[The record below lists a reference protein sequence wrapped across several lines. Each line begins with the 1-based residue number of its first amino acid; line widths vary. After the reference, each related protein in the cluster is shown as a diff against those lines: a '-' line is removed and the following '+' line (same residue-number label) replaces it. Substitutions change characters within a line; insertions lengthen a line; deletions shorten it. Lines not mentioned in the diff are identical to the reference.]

1 MSIADNKY
9 VQISGSPSEGVQIVK
24 ASLLN
29 EELRTWGEYRQT
41 DVQAIPANTPT
52 KVTCDGA
59 EKAVFAPSGGV
70 VVWDIATSI
79 FTLVSGAFYSITIDV
94 DAAPVSNNTFATMA
108 LVDPS
113 TPSTIYRE
121 DVVEYSRAGVTE
133 SQTYNFSFFASFSG
147 EMALYCDPNKALNIS
162 EVSVVAKREI

>member
-1 MSIADNKY
+1 MSITNDKHI
-9 VQISGSPSEGVQIVK
+9 QIFGSPVAGQQEVS

-29 EELRTWGEYRQT
+29 EEFRTWGEYKQT
-41 DVQAIPANTPT
+41 DVQAIPANIPT
-52 KVTCDGA
+52 QVTCDGV
-59 EKAVFAPSGGV
+59 EKAVFAPAGGV

-79 FTLVSGAFYSITIDV
+79 FTLVSGAFYSINIDV

-147 EMALYCDPNKALNIS
+147 DMALYCDPNKALNIS